1 MQDLISAHGDDSKTV
16 LAAKDFYRQ
25 ILKTIQ
31 PKTVLLLTPSTT
43 TDSVDFDAAS
53 HHKREYVRETPLSMP
68 STQEEEVKPASV
80 PEIARKV
87 STSPSANNIF
97 QRCYQSEDTCSSKT
111 NACSEHG
118 KCVEINGCWACACTP
133 SVKRTDRDGEIHVR
147 TTHWAG
153 AACEKKDISVPFN
166 IFLIFTIVM
175 VLTIG
180 GVITMMFS
188 MGAEPLPSVLA
199 AGVAPTKRA

>member
-1 MQDLISAHGDDSKTV
+1 M
-16 LAAKDFYRQ
+16 
-25 ILKTIQ
+25 LKTIK
-31 PKTVLLLTPSTT
+31 PKTILLLTPPTT
-43 TDSVDFDAAS
+43 TDSVDFDVGA
-53 HHKREYVRETPLSMP
+53 HKKRDYIYETPLTSMP
-68 STQEEEVKPASV
+68 WAHKDEAESSTV
-80 PEIARKV
+80 PEVARSNNKL
-87 STSPSANNIF
+87 SSSPSANTIF
-97 QRCYQSEDTCSSKT
+97 QRCYQSEESCTSKT
-111 NACSEHG
+111 NACSDHG
-118 KCVEINGCWACACTP
+118 KCVEINGCWSCACIPT
-133 SVKRTDRDGEIHVR
+133 VKRTDKDGEVHVR
-147 TTHWAG
+147 TTNWAG